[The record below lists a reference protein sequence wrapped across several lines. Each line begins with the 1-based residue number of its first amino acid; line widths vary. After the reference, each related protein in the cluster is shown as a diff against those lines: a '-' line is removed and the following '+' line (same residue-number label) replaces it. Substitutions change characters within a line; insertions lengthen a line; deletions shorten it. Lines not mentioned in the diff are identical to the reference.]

1 MMPRAALSVGEGRG
15 HPMPRQN
22 DDRSTNED
30 RFGRQDIQKY
40 STRSSVVAIIA
51 ILVILGVVYFLFR

>member
-1 MMPRAALSVGEGRG
+1 
-15 HPMPRQN
+15 MPRQN

-30 RFGRQDIQKY
+30 RFGRQDFQKY

-51 ILVILGVVYFLFR
+51 ILVILGVVYFFVR